1 MRNTAKHRTKKLE
14 SLRNYKNKNRYSIS
28 RAGDKA
34 VQGEQ
39 NGQRSVTSCQ
49 SPLRFGLQVSL
60 SICICLFII
69 RLINLPIHYYYYCRA
84 FSQKEL
90 EDHKS
95 LFVSL
100 AAQSQSDGKYIFPSV
115 FKVSFFAHS
124 FTFPNPPNFQHS
136 TFASFFSQRYFGL
149 HGPLGDR
156 MFDLLSQQRKDQ
168 RLSFQDL
175 IIAKVTSIS

>member
-34 VQGEQ
+34 VQGDQ

-69 RLINLPIHYYYYCRA
+69 RLINLPIHYYYYYYCRA

-100 AAQSQSDGKYIFPSV
+100 AAQSQSDGKYIFLSV

-124 FTFPNPPNFQHS
+124 LTFPKSPKFS
-136 TFASFFSQRYFGL
+136 TLNICFIVSLRDTLDSMVLSVTECSIYSLSNARINASPFKTS
-149 HGPLGDR
+149 
-156 MFDLLSQQRKDQ
+156 LLLK
-168 RLSFQDL
+168 
-175 IIAKVTSIS
+175 